1 MTAAARSRPSNFSHL
16 AIGVSDMDV
25 SLAFYRDTIG
35 LDVSKDVIEDFR
47 DVPGFSTYRRGV
59 YLRWA
64 VGDGEAFLVLDQT
77 LSDHGDRG
85 QAKQLFTIGM
95 HHFGFWV
102 DDTDAIVE
110 RARQAGYAVVIEPA
124 TGDSKDYGEDAGR
137 PIRTAFIRDPDG
149 NIVQLDQRLD

>member
-1 MTAAARSRPSNFSHL
+1 MTGPVSSRPSNFSHI
-16 AIGVSDMDV
+16 AIGVSDMDA

-47 DVPGFSTYRRGV
+47 EIPGFSTHRRGV

-64 VGDGEAFLVLDQT
+64 EGDGEAFLVLDQT

-85 QAKQLFTIGM
+85 RPKELFTIGV
-95 HHFGFWV
+95 HHFGVWV
-102 DDTDAIVE
+102 DDTDGIVV
-110 RARQAGYAVVIEPA
+110 RARKAGYPVVIEPS

-149 NIVQLDQRLD
+149 NIVQLDQRMD